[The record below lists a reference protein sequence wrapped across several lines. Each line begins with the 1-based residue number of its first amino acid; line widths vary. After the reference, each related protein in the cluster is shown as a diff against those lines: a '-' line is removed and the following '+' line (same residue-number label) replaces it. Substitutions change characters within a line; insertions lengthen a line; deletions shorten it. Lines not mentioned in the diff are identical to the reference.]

1 MSDNNK
7 FLPKVLHSKTEILFL
22 NTNFLYCRVLR
33 NHLIQSPHLTDE
45 DTQIQD
51 GGAVLLRIT
60 QAVDVLSAWKPHHM
74 QLLILTEL

>member
-1 MSDNNK
+1 MSSKGLILQNRNLVFK
-7 FLPKVLHSKTEILFL
+7 HQLPI
-22 NTNFLYCRVLR
+22 YCRVLR

-45 DTQIQD
+45 DTQIQG

-60 QAVDVLSAWKPHHM
+60 QAVDVLSARKPHHM